1 MASSLSYQLK
11 KFDMKT
17 PLQQI
22 PVMRQSSYPEDIT
35 ILPSQKLLMTF
46 VFFVTN
52 LQGIIIVPG
61 NGNK

>member
-1 MASSLSYQLK
+1 
-11 KFDMKT
+11 MKI

-22 PVMRQSSYPEDIT
+22 PVVSQSSYPEDIT
-35 ILPSQKLLMTF
+35 MLPSQKLLMTF